1 MSIPNPRSFF
11 FAEWRERESSS
22 AGEVMTGVERISLT
36 VVSAATGSQLS
47 FYRDRME
54 NDNSRDSF
62 MDRVYVLSEE
72 EGSSLKRI
80 LQ

>member
-1 MSIPNPRSFF
+1 
-11 FAEWRERESSS
+11 
-22 AGEVMTGVERISLT
+22 MTGVERISLT

>member
-1 MSIPNPRSFF
+1 MSIPDPRLFF
-11 FAEWRERESSS
+11 FGEWRERESSS
-22 AGEVMTGVERISLT
+22 AGKVMTGLKRNSLA
-36 VVSAATGSQLS
+36 VVSAATSSHLS
-47 FYRDRME
+47 FHRDRMG

-62 MDRVYVLSEE
+62 RDRVYISSEE